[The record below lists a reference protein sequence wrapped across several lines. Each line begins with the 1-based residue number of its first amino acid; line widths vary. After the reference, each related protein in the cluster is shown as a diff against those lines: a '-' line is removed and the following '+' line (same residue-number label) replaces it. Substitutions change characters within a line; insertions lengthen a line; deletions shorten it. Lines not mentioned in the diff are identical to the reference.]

1 MAVPLPDPIVR
12 TRFLVKPDANVVLAN
27 RDGLTRIGLERIGLA
42 AENDPDDLPLELG
55 FFLGE
60 LGLVLVV
67 VFVAGEIGGV
77 EEKVF
82 EGLGEEGVVVSWGSD
97 LEPAHE
103 GLEHEVV
110 EVGGAGEGAH
120 DRVWFGL
127 EFGYQK
133 RVLPHRLQ
141 VMGFG
146 VLGFWRGNQSW
157 WVRFW
162 GFMPLLALGF
172 WNIFISNGV
181 IRSLFW

>member
-55 FFLGE
+55 FLLGE

-67 VFVAGEIGGV
+67 VVVVAGEIGRV

-120 DRVWFGL
+120 DRVWFGIWVSNKG
-127 EFGYQK
+127 FTTSPTSNGF
-133 RVLPHRLQ
+133 R
-141 VMGFG
+141 GFG
-146 VLGFWRGNQSW
+146 VFERKEELVGEVFGVYAFIGLW
-157 WVRFW
+157 F
-162 GFMPLLALGF
+162 ALGF
-172 WNIFISNGV
+172 WNIFI
-181 IRSLFW
+181 RSLFL

>member
-120 DRVWFGL
+120 DRVWFGI
-127 EFGYQK
+127 GYQK
-133 RVLPHRLQ
+133 RVLPHRIQ

-146 VLGFWRGNQSW
+146 VLGRQQELVGEAL
-157 WVRFW
+157 
-162 GFMPLLALGF
+162 GFMQIMPMLALGF
-172 WNIFISNGV
+172 WNIFISSGV

>member
-12 TRFLVKPDANVVLAN
+12 TRFLVKPDADVVLAN

-55 FFLGE
+55 FLLGE

-67 VFVAGEIGGV
+67 VVVAGEIGGV

-82 EGLGEEGVVVSWGSD
+82 EGLGEEGVVVSWRSD

-120 DRVWFGL
+120 DRVWFGIWVSNKG
-127 EFGYQK
+127 FTTSPTSNGF
-133 RVLPHRLQ
+133 R
-141 VMGFG
+141 GFG
-146 VLGFWRGNQSW
+146 VFERKEELVGEVFG
-157 WVRFW
+157 VYAFI
-162 GFMPLLALGF
+162 GLCFALGF
-172 WNIFISNGV
+172 WNIFI
-181 IRSLFW
+181 RSLFL